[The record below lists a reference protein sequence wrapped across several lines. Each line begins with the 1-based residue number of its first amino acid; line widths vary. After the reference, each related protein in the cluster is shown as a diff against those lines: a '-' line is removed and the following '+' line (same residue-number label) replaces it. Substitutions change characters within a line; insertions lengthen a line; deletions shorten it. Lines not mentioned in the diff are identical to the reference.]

1 MAESSA
7 VIDKIMESIDD
18 TLNKLKKAKTAEE
31 TKIYSEA
38 VSNLTKSFES
48 FSDAIININSDLDDY
63 DFEDEEDDFNEEEF
77 LKLLENSPLN
87 QKKK

>member
-7 VIDKIMESIDD
+7 VIDKIMESIDE

-48 FSDAIININSDLDDY
+48 FSNVIININSDLDDY